1 MVDQSTSHPQA
12 RGKKLA
18 AAMGPGYNNNNNNY
32 TKAGHATN
40 QLRRVKKHLVHTTS
54 CYAEILPS
62 LTVPHPLHSV
72 VAVVVVNETSREA
85 CGQAA
90 W

>member
-12 RGKKLA
+12 RGKKLEV
-18 AAMGPGYNNNNNNY
+18 AMGPGY